1 MTPIMLL
8 NSHVTCSY
16 IFYAYVLF
24 LSTLNMC
31 FFLFFLSL
39 SLIDCIMAPK
49 QCKSIPAQNPLQGSD
64 SSSSSIPPV
73 PFHIWFRD
81 EKAKTDFFK
90 KF

>member
-31 FFLFFLSL
+31 FFFFFLSL

-49 QCKSIPAQNPLQGSD
+49 QCKSIPAQNPLQGSG
-64 SSSSSIPPV
+64 SSSSSILHV